1 MNAIPPKTDSAL
13 ILVIDDD
20 RFMRLQ
26 VRHAME
32 QQGYRVAEAANGEEG
47 LAAYTCLEPDIVLMD
62 AIMPVM
68 DGFTCCKL
76 LQKLPGSDRTPVLMI
91 TVLDDADAVN
101 LAFEAGASDYITKPL
116 HWAVLR
122 QRVRR
127 LLEARRAAEELR
139 QQIERER
146 LIDRIAHRIR
156 ESLELEE
163 ILNTTVAQ
171 VRQFLECD
179 RVLIYRF
186 DSDWSGRVVVESVD
200 ERWTPIL
207 GQTIA
212 YPYVRKNYI
221 PSYQQNRTHAKEDI
235 YTIGLPQCL
244 IDSLANFQV
253 RAHLVVPILRK
264 QELWGLL
271 IAHQCRGPR
280 EWEYLEIELLKDLAT
295 QLGIAIQQAALYQQL
310 SKLNSQ
316 LESQVRERTERLQ
329 QALNFEAMLKRI
341 TDKVRDSMDESNIL
355 QTAVQELAL
364 GLEIRYCGT
373 ALYNLKKATATI
385 GYECV
390 NSSPQGRDRVVEME
404 KFPGIYPQLFKGE
417 CVQFCEIPSD
427 AMQPMGS
434 LVSALACPIF
444 DDRGTLGDLWL
455 LNHGEY
461 IFNELE
467 VRLVQQVANQ
477 CAIAIRQARLYQA
490 ARDKVEK
497 LEKLNLLKD
506 ELLDKFTEEL
516 KTPLSARKMLI
527 Q

>member
-163 ILNTTVAQ
+163 ILSTTVAQ

-186 DSDWSGRVVVESVD
+186 DSD
-200 ERWTPIL
+200 
-207 GQTIA
+207 
-212 YPYVRKNYI
+212 
-221 PSYQQNRTHAKEDI
+221 
-235 YTIGLPQCL
+235 
-244 IDSLANFQV
+244 
-253 RAHLVVPILRK
+253 
-264 QELWGLL
+264 
-271 IAHQCRGPR
+271 
-280 EWEYLEIELLKDLAT
+280 
-295 QLGIAIQQAALYQQL
+295 
-310 SKLNSQ
+310 
-316 LESQVRERTERLQ
+316 
-329 QALNFEAMLKRI
+329 
-341 TDKVRDSMDESNIL
+341 
-355 QTAVQELAL
+355 
-364 GLEIRYCGT
+364 
-373 ALYNLKKATATI
+373 
-385 GYECV
+385 
-390 NSSPQGRDRVVEME
+390 
-404 KFPGIYPQLFKGE
+404 
-417 CVQFCEIPSD
+417 
-427 AMQPMGS
+427 
-434 LVSALACPIF
+434 
-444 DDRGTLGDLWL
+444 
-455 LNHGEY
+455 
-461 IFNELE
+461 
-467 VRLVQQVANQ
+467 
-477 CAIAIRQARLYQA
+477 
-490 ARDKVEK
+490 
-497 LEKLNLLKD
+497 
-506 ELLDKFTEEL
+506 
-516 KTPLSARKMLI
+516 
-527 Q
+527 